1 MTSQNRMNYATL
13 LSIEMR
19 KILFLLICLPAH
31 VMAQAQSESVTLF
44 SPMVVQSEIVDTTAN
59 SQTSI
64 TRDALELAQMPD
76 ISNVLR
82 SQAGIAINQGSGQMM
97 SSISLRGSGGA
108 GQGLIT
114 LDGVPLFGNFAGL
127 YSLSHYSL
135 DALDYISLTRG
146 AGGDRHGSRTL
157 GGTIHLQTR
166 QFQHDDTFL
175 RFEGGSYD
183 TVRGAVGQG
192 VRTQWGNFSA
202 VAGHSD
208 VFSGLSQAKNGR
220 ERDNFDMTHASGNW
234 VKTWA
239 NGSLNASLYF
249 VRSDEDMDG
258 PGRVGNKI
266 QWVDDKL
273 GRLSDETWV
282 TQVRGEYDLNTY
294 WNTSLQAGFTQ
305 DRQNMM
311 TTRIKPFAISNQLMM
326 LDWKNTHHLFL
337 DKQSSNQAQLI
348 WGVNT
353 QHQQNLNFTAQ
364 QTVISPNVRGE
375 LALNDWKWVSEGRF
389 DMGWPY
395 GDHSVFSFGVERV
408 FAADFQAYAN
418 GGTGFRQPAVSE
430 LMHPVFGNKNLQ
442 GERSAG
448 GEIGL
453 RWKVSPS
460 TNITVNGYYQK
471 YHNMITLQL
480 DSTTGAI
487 RAENVQEADVFGA
500 ELQTQ
505 HQWNADWE
513 SGFTY
518 HYLSAVN
525 PITHLEIANRPAH
538 QGGLW
543 GQLHILPPLTWRME
557 LNIHDGF
564 WFDAKNSLRANVAP
578 RINTLIKYDLT
589 PQTQLY
595 LRGENI
601 TNNQT
606 PEINDFNFYGACV
619 YVGFRSNF

>member
-1 MTSQNRMNYATL
+1 MNDATLLSSTL
-13 LSIEMR
+13 LSIEIR
-19 KILFLLICLPAH
+19 KIIVLFICLPAQ
-31 VMAQAQSESVTLF
+31 VVAQVQSDEITLF
-44 SPMVVQSEIVDTTAN
+44 SPMIVQSDTTDMTAN

-64 TRDALELAQMPD
+64 TRDALEFTQMPD

-82 SQAGIAINQGSGQMM
+82 SQAGIAINQGSAQMM

-114 LDGVPLFGNFAGL
+114 LDGIPLFGNFAGL

-135 DALDYISLTRG
+135 DALDYVSLTRG
-146 AGGDRHGSRTL
+146 VGGERHGSRTL

-175 RFEGGSYD
+175 HFEGGSYD
-183 TVRGAVGQG
+183 TVRGEVGKG
-192 VRTQWGNFSA
+192 VRTQLGDFSG
-202 VAGHSD
+202 VIGHSD
-208 VFSGLSQAKNGR
+208 VFSGRSQAKNGR

-234 VKTWA
+234 VKKFA
-239 NGSLNASLYF
+239 KGSVNASLYF
-249 VRSDEDMDG
+249 VRTDEDMDG
-258 PGRVGNKI
+258 PGRVGNKT
-266 QWVDDKL
+266 QWVDDRL

-282 TQVRGEYDLNTY
+282 TQVQGEYDLNTY

-305 DRQNMM
+305 DRQNMI
-311 TTRIKPFAISNQLMM
+311 TTRIKPFAITNQLMM
-326 LDWKNTHHLFL
+326 LDWRNTHHLFL
-337 DKQSSNQAQLI
+337 DTQSTNQAQLI

-353 QHQQNLNFTAQ
+353 QHQQNLNFTAT

-375 LALNDWKWVSEGRF
+375 LALNDWRFVLDGRF
-389 DMGWPY
+389 DLGWPY
-395 GDHSVFSFGVERV
+395 GDHSVFSVGVERI
-408 FAADFQAYAN
+408 FSERFQLYAN

-442 GERSAG
+442 SESSAG

-453 RWKVSPS
+453 RWKVSPL
-460 TNITVNGYYQK
+460 THITVNGYYQK
-471 YHNMITLQL
+471 YHDMITLQL

-487 RAENVQEADVFGA
+487 RAQNVQEADVFGS

-525 PITHLEIANRPAH
+525 PTAHLQIANRPAH

-543 GQLHILPPLTWRME
+543 NQWHILPPLTWRIE
-557 LNIHDGF
+557 FNIHDGF
-564 WFDAKNSLRANVAP
+564 WFDAKNSLRATVAP
-578 RINTLIKYDLT
+578 RINTLLKYEVT

-601 TNNQT
+601 TNNQSL
-606 PEINDFNFYGACV
+606 EINDFNFYGACV
-619 YVGFRSNF
+619 YVGFRANF